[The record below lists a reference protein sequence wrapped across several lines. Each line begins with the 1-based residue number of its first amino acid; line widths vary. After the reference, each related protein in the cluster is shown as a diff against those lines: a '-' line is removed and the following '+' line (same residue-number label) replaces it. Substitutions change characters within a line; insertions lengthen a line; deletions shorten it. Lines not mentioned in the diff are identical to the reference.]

1 MNALVTGGAGCIGSD
16 LAAELLARGA
26 QVTVIDNLSSG
37 KIEHIEPLRRYDGFH
52 FVEGDLLDAGSLD
65 PLLRDVDMVFHL
77 AANPDVKFSPGDPTD
92 KDLQQNTMA
101 TYNVLESMRRH
112 GVRKLGFAST
122 SAVYGIAKHL
132 PIPED
137 APFPQPISLYGATKL
152 ACEALIASFQHLFE
166 FQCWIFRFANIVGPK
181 VRKRGRTV
189 ISDFIYRLLEN
200 PRRLQILGNG
210 RQAKSYLLSGE
221 CVDAML
227 YVVEHAGSPLNVYNL
242 GCDDWISVDRIAELV
257 VEAMGLRDV
266 EFSYTG
272 TEGGW
277 PGDVPR
283 FRLDV
288 GALNRLG
295 WKARHNSEQAVAIAI
310 GATLASTSCR
320 Q

>member
-1 MNALVTGGAGCIGSD
+1 MRALVTGGAGCIGSD

-26 QVTVIDNLSSG
+26 GVTVIDNLSSG
-37 KIEHIEPLRRYDGFH
+37 KLEHIQPLRAHPGFR
-52 FVEGDLLDAGSLD
+52 FIQADLLQAGAVDAAMAG
-65 PLLRDVDMVFHL
+65 VDIVFHL

-92 KDLQQNTMA
+92 KDLQQNTQV
-101 TYNVLESMRRH
+101 TYNVLESMRRQR
-112 GVRKLGFAST
+112 VRKLVFAST
-122 SAVYGIAKHL
+122 SAVYGIASQL

-137 APFPQPISLYGATKL
+137 APFPRPISLYGATKL
-152 ACEALIASFQHLFE
+152 ACEGLISSFQHLFDL
-166 FQCWIFRFANIVGPK
+166 QCWICRFANIVGPK
-181 VRKRGRTV
+181 VRSKGRTV

-210 RQAKSYLLSGE
+210 RQAKSYLLSEE
-221 CVDAML
+221 CIDAML
-227 YVVEHAGSPLNVYNL
+227 YVVDRAVDPLNVYNL
-242 GCDDWISVDRIAELV
+242 GCDDWVSVDRIADLV
-257 VEAMGLRDV
+257 VEAMGLRNV
-266 EFSYTG
+266 EYTYTG

-288 GALNRLG
+288 SALNRLG

-310 GATLASTSCR
+310 GAMLACR